1 MKAYQEGP
9 QNGLQNA
16 SLAYSNSFNIF
27 ERVLQF
33 QPWKIFGEASDLQTC
48 TAGMWSLLCT
58 PRGRIKGPW
67 YSSSLQ
73 RKRTWSEG
81 QKPKGWFVVWL
92 SAAPSGCRNQIN
104 LWKAVKVFLAWV
116 SLSKWN
122 REIEFL
128 WKASLSRSL
137 CLERSVI
144 WTLSEQPAFILN
156 WEPLPSPF
164 LSTVSYLCSQKHKWR
179 PFHLH
184 THEFKT

>member
-92 SAAPSGCRNQIN
+92 SAAPRGCRNQIN

-128 WKASLSRSL
+128 WKASLSLSL
-137 CLERSVI
+137 SVPGALCNLDLVRTACLYLELG
-144 WTLSEQPAFILN
+144 TTAFPFSFHGELFM
-156 WEPLPSPF
+156 LP
-164 LSTVSYLCSQKHKWR
+164 KA
-179 PFHLH
+179 
-184 THEFKT
+184 